1 MDYYLEHDIKKAEY
15 MQRKQNALSVRAIN
29 IKLVENRPPSR
40 VNFEKKMRDEVEK
53 INEYESTYI
62 ASLVNQSQKSEKR
75 IKECVLADLT
85 KQEQQFQSRMLK
97 RIRSAGKL

>member
-15 MQRKQNALSVRAIN
+15 MQRKQNAISVRAIN

-53 INEYESTYI
+53 IN
-62 ASLVNQSQKSEKR
+62 
-75 IKECVLADLT
+75 
-85 KQEQQFQSRMLK
+85 
-97 RIRSAGKL
+97 